1 MKDLSLLKKPT
12 DKGILDEN
20 IKEEREETKPQRTQK
35 KSKLKGRPPLNKE
48 EKRTELVKI
57 YLTKTEREK
66 LLGKIDAAVQGYQ
79 IPESQ
84 FLRKLL
90 VDNDLI

>member
-12 DKGILDEN
+12 DKGILDEEP
-20 IKEEREETKPQRTQK
+20 KEKQEEAKPQRTQK
-35 KSKLKGRPPLNKE
+35 KSKPSGRPPLNKE

-66 LLGKIDAAVQGYQ
+66 LLKKIEATVQGYQ